1 MLIGKTLSDLSIRD
15 YNLELSSESPVS
27 VVALTSKKKLWSGGS
42 SVLLTSTQG
51 LRNSLRDIPFQAQ
64 VNAQVDPQWL
74 LIVP

>member
-27 VVALTSKKKLWSGGS
+27 VVALTSKKNFDLDARMCSW
-42 SVLLTSTQG
+42 LQG
-51 LRNSLRDIPFQAQ
+51 LRNSLRDTPIQ
-64 VNAQVDPQWL
+64 AQVDPQWL